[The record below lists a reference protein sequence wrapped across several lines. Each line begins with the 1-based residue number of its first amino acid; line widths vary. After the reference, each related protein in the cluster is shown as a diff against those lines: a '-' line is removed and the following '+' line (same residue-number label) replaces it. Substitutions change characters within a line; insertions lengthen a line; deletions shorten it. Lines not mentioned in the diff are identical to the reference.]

1 MNHSF
6 PQPLTFILIQ
16 EAKASEVFYWWISPQ
31 VYNRQYNSQKEEL
44 HKPFFFFGVLSMFSN
59 HLFGLQNLSIY
70 TRYIYF
76 FLLSNDLELFFIIGS
91 E

>member
-44 HKPFFFFGVLSMFSN
+44 HKPFFFLVLFPCFQTISLDS
-59 HLFGLQNLSIY
+59 GI
-70 TRYIYF
+70 
-76 FLLSNDLELFFIIGS
+76 
-91 E
+91 